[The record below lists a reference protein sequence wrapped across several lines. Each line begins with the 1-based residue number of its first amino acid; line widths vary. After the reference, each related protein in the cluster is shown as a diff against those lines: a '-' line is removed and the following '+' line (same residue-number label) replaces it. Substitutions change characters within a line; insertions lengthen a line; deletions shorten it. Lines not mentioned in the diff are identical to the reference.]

1 MLTSSCWKERK
12 VTAKGQGPN
21 RENIEGR
28 EDMTDDQVEES
39 TEKTQGSVAAAG
51 QPRSSSRTSLLGR
64 PEAGVFITF
73 VILAVFLSLE
83 NSSFLSGQNIAYTS
97 RSFSF
102 IAIAAIGEGLIIIS
116 GGLDLSVGSVM
127 GLAGTVAAWY
137 GTHGYGTAVALAAG
151 LGVGCLVGFT
161 NGVLIAKLKL
171 NPFIVTLAMLNMVRS
186 LVYVITQGYPLVGL
200 PDSLTNLGQSAIV
213 GIPVPVIIML
223 VIGAVFAWFMR
234 STGFGWHVF
243 AIGGSVE
250 SARLAGVRVERLTIL
265 LYTLGGLLA
274 AIGGVLLT
282 ARLGVGDASTGSGY
296 ELQVIAACIIGGVS
310 LYGGIGGVFGILLG
324 AALIGVLQNG
334 LVLLGIS
341 TFWQQFA
348 LGAVILAAVI
358 IDRIRTLRTGAAR
371 PAWASR
377 LPTFAW
383 PWSRSG
389 QQREHVGTGTKG
401 SKGGGR

>member
-1 MLTSSCWKERK
+1 L
-12 VTAKGQGPN
+12 A
-21 RENIEGR
+21 
-28 EDMTDDQVEES
+28 
-39 TEKTQGSVAAAG
+39 
-51 QPRSSSRTSLLGR
+51 R

-73 VILAVFLSLE
+73 VILSTFLSLD
-83 NSSFLSGQNIAYTS
+83 NSSFLTGQNIAFTS

-127 GLAGTVAAWY
+127 GLAGTIAAWC
-137 GTHGYGTAVALAAG
+137 GTHGYGTAAALTAG
-151 LGVGCLVGFT
+151 LGVGCVVGLT
-161 NGVLIAKLKL
+161 NGLLIAKLNL

-200 PDSLTNLGQSAIV
+200 PEALTNLGQASIV
-213 GIPVPVIIML
+213 GIPVPDVIML
-223 VIGAVFAWFMR
+223 VIGVLFAWLMR
-234 STGFGWHVF
+234 STAFGWRIF
-243 AIGGSVE
+243 AMGGSVE
-250 SARLAGVRVERLTIL
+250 SARLAGVRVDRLKVV

-282 ARLGVGDASTGSGY
+282 ARLGVGDASTGTGY
-296 ELQVIAACIIGGVS
+296 ELQVIASCIIGGVS

-348 LGAVILAAVI
+348 LGAVILAAVV
-358 IDRIRTLRTGAAR
+358 IDRMRTIRAGAARR
-371 PAWASR
+371 PAWAAR
-377 LPTFAW
+377 LPGVAW
-383 PWSRSG
+383 PSSRPG
-389 QQREHVGTGTKG
+389 QRRDNMDTGTTG
-401 SKGGGR
+401 PNTGTTGPKGGGR